1 VKHRRRFASVAYPR
15 WKDRQILLDRPYFPV
30 YVSKCAGASQGGS
43 MDVLTK
49 ILIVGG
55 VIFFVWV
62 IVQPRYVFTI
72 VPVFHLLL
80 MAFARAVG

>member
-1 VKHRRRFASVAYPR
+1 
-15 WKDRQILLDRPYFPV
+15 
-30 YVSKCAGASQGGS
+30 